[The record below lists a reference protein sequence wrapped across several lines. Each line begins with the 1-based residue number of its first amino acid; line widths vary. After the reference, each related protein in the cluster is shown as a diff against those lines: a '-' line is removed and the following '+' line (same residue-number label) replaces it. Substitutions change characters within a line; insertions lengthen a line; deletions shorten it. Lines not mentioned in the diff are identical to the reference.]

1 MMTNAAIANTF
12 TSSSIGIGR
21 TVATNSTFAN
31 VGEVII
37 YPSEIIGV
45 NRNKVETYLAIK
57 YGNTLDQ
64 TTPQNYT
71 LSNNSVAWDNSIAG
85 SFNQQ
90 IAGIAR
96 DDISSLNQIKSQ
108 SSLNTGDIIVNST
121 TPLATNLQSLIW
133 GNNGDT
139 AGTYSAIDTPLGY
152 QRINREWQFQE
163 KNGDTT
169 ALKIAYPASALPS

>member
-57 YGNTLDQ
+57 Y
-64 TTPQNYT
+64 
-71 LSNNSVAWDNSIAG
+71 
-85 SFNQQ
+85 
-90 IAGIAR
+90 
-96 DDISSLNQIKSQ
+96 
-108 SSLNTGDIIVNST
+108 
-121 TPLATNLQSLIW
+121 
-133 GNNGDT
+133 
-139 AGTYSAIDTPLGY
+139 PLGY

-169 ALKIAYPASALPS
+169 ALKIAYPASALP